1 MELESRAGDLPGN
14 CDPYLRLVYDHIDA
28 ALFVMEVVDG
38 KDFRFLGLNPA
49 HERLTGL
56 RSEDVRGKRPSEFL
70 PPAMAEAV
78 SANYR
83 RCLEAGT
90 TIEYEEVLP
99 FQGRDSWWRTRL
111 IPVPGADG
119 SVATIIGASIHITE
133 LRQSERQAH
142 AERRFQET
150 LLETIPFPVF
160 YTDSRLTL
168 LGRNESAARQFG
180 IGPDWEDSGR
190 ADRTMDAES
199 SIELAASLRR
209 CVDSMEPAVATI
221 RLRRVDG
228 NERIV
233 EVHQSAFSGEEP
245 GSRGVVAVILDITE
259 RLKTE
264 EALKALAINDELT
277 GLLNRR
283 GYTQLANREWKKVCR
298 LESAISVI
306 MLDIDHFK
314 GYNDRYGHQAGDQ
327 ALRAVAGCLQ
337 SAVQRPSDLACRY
350 GGEEFLVVLPATD
363 RAGALTV
370 ATRIRDRVAE
380 LALEH
385 AASPVAPVLTVSMG
399 VATAITS
406 HGAACGD
413 LSLEALVGDADLR
426 LYRAKQDGRNRI
438 VPD

>member
-1 MELESRAGDLPGN
+1 
-14 CDPYLRLVYDHIDA
+14 
-28 ALFVMEVVDG
+28 
-38 KDFRFLGLNPA
+38 
-49 HERLTGL
+49 
-56 RSEDVRGKRPSEFL
+56 
-70 PPAMAEAV
+70 
-78 SANYR
+78 
-83 RCLEAGT
+83 
-90 TIEYEEVLP
+90 
-99 FQGRDSWWRTRL
+99 
-111 IPVPGADG
+111 
-119 SVATIIGASIHITE
+119 
-133 LRQSERQAH
+133 
-142 AERRFQET
+142 
-150 LLETIPFPVF
+150 
-160 YTDSRLTL
+160 
-168 LGRNESAARQFG
+168 
-180 IGPDWEDSGR
+180 
-190 ADRTMDAES
+190 
-199 SIELAASLRR
+199 
-209 CVDSMEPAVATI
+209 
-221 RLRRVDG
+221 
-228 NERIV
+228 
-233 EVHQSAFSGEEP
+233 
-245 GSRGVVAVILDITE
+245 
-259 RLKTE
+259 
-264 EALKALAINDELT
+264 
-277 GLLNRR
+277 
-283 GYTQLANREWKKVCR
+283 
-298 LESAISVI
+298 VI